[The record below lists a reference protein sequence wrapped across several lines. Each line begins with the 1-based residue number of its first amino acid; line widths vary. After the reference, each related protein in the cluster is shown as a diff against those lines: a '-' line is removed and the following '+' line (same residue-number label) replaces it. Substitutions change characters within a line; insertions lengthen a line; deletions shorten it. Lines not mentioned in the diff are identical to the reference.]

1 MSKKVV
7 APKEIAPG
15 LLKYPALKPFFEH
28 RAELRAYSDAKIVE
42 DLLQEFGD
50 FVRINP
56 KAYVDDLLDAFLVN
70 FYKKFN
76 K

>member
-1 MSKKVV
+1 MSKKLV
-7 APKEIAPG
+7 APKKISSG
-15 LLKYPALKPFFEH
+15 LLKYPALQPFFKL
-28 RAELRAYSDAKIVE
+28 RAEARAKSDAKIVE
-42 DLLQEFGD
+42 DLLQDFGD

-56 KAYVDDLLDAFLVN
+56 KVHVDDLLDAFLVN